1 MQACEKSLISV
12 PILTPKGAEGGRLYF
27 LPADLGIF
35 LRVDETRNKFLEVLA
50 PLPGANIT
58 PGGDGADPASVEII
72 AEAEQQFVRLL
83 DYVCGTETSTA
94 AFKNF
99 RPFAVMAGGI
109 FWASAVLSALD
120 QALTAVAKNIRKP
133 KIMNKK
139 GRFKW
144 NRRK

>member
-1 MQACEKSLISV
+1 MQMCEKSLASIPV
-12 PILTPKGAEGGRLYF
+12 LTPKGTEGGRLF
-27 LPADLGIF
+27 FHPDDPGIF

-50 PLPGANIT
+50 PLLGANIT
-58 PGGDGADPASVEII
+58 PGGDGADPDSVEII
-72 AEAEQQFVRLL
+72 TEAEQQFMRLL
-83 DYVCGTETSTA
+83 DYVCGTETSA
-94 AFKNF
+94 ATFVNF
-99 RPFAVMAGGI
+99 RPFAVMAGGS